1 MGGKPGDIIKRGWN
15 VREEGYMKYGKNKSA
30 AYIVKILCSIAVFV
44 CGLYLSVPAEAAGT
58 YTEPGSNSSMQ
69 YWSNPVK
76 CHTISNADGSVTI
89 MYSVWDGT
97 GQTLHIDSFS
107 STGSRISGKSVAVPG
122 RTWGGTV
129 YRGPDGCNYIAT
141 GNGADAAYYISKYS
155 ADWNLMGTTSI
166 GQEESYTREA
176 YDAGNS
182 DMTMVGDYLI
192 VHAGRGRLDGHQSNT
207 TFVINKNT
215 MQAVY
220 VTGAF
225 GTDHVSHSFSQ
236 FIRSDGDQVLMVDH
250 GDAYPREIV
259 FQTYQMDSS
268 GLPFQNLRQLS
279 LFDIK
284 GQTGQNYTG
293 VTVDGFEL
301 GGVNHVVA
309 GTSIPHDIV
318 ASDAAFEAYE
328 GGNNVF
334 VILINKNLQNSGVK
348 WLTSYSNVQVSNL
361 EMVKINDNRFLLLYG
376 TEDANDNCATC
387 YMIIDSNGTVQSSGS
402 IPKTFY
408 CTSEPSVNGNVI
420 TWCHY
425 VESEL
430 GNFLVMNRWDMGT
443 GAFHVYNLDIG
454 ISSGISKIDGKDS
467 YTLRS
472 GEETELMMNVYSDVF
487 REEYPTAPAVWES
500 SNPAVLEILDEESI
514 LSSGVTNRSYKSVY
528 TRVRAKKAGTAKVT
542 CRIGDK
548 KSTIKVK
555 VSGKTGKLSFKKK
568 KVTLKLGQSYQAKI
582 SGSNGNK
589 VTWKSS
595 DPQIAKV
602 SKKGVITALRAG
614 KVKITA
620 KVGRKKAVLTVKVSE
635 TKWKPPKTEIT
646 RWKKA
651 GGNKVKVFWKKKKGI
666 TGYQLSYAKNKNFKK
681 AEQMVV
687 KKAGQTSARFKKPA
701 GTPCYVRVRSYKDAM
716 INGRKVRLYSKWS
729 AKRQVRLK

>member
-1 MGGKPGDIIKRGWN
+1 MKHRGN
-15 VREEGYMKYGKNKSA
+15 TGIVRFVKVVSVLLLLVC
-30 AYIVKILCSIAVFV
+30 YICLSI
-44 CGLYLSVPAEAAGT
+44 PADAAGT
-58 YTEPGSNSSMQ
+58 YTEPGSNISSQ

-89 MYSVWDGT
+89 MYSVWNGS
-97 GQTLHIDSFS
+97 QQILYIDRFS
-107 STGSRISGKSVAVPG
+107 SAGARLSHKGVAVPG
-122 RTWGGTV
+122 KTWGGTV

-155 ADWNLMGTTSI
+155 ADWNLIRTTAI
-166 GQEESYTREA
+166 GQEESYTNTA
-176 YDAGNS
+176 YRSSNS

-236 FIRSDGDQVLMVDH
+236 FIRSDGNQVLMVDH

-268 GLPFQNLRQLS
+268 GSPFQNLRQLS

-301 GGVNHVVA
+301 GSANHVVA
-309 GTSIPHDIV
+309 GTSIPHDTF
-318 ASDAAFEAYE
+318 ASDAAFAAYE
-328 GGNNVF
+328 GSNNVF
-334 VILINKNLQNSGVK
+334 VILINKNLQSSGVK

-376 TEDANDNCATC
+376 TKDANDNCATC

-430 GNFLVMNRWDMGT
+430 GNFLVMNRWDIGT
-443 GAFHVYNLDIG
+443 GSFQVFNLDTG
-454 ISSGISKIDGKDS
+454 IASKISKIDGS
-467 YTLRS
+467 SQYTLRS
-472 GEETELMMNVYSDVF
+472 GQEAELTQEVYSDIF
-487 REEYPTAPAVWES
+487 RKEFPTAPAVWES
-500 SNPAVLEILDEESI
+500 SDPDILEVLDEESI
-514 LSSGVTNRSYKSVY
+514 LSSSVTNNSYKDVSAK
-528 TRVRAKKAGTAKVT
+528 VRAKKTGTVTVT
-542 CRIGDK
+542 CRVGDK
-548 KSTIKVK
+548 KSTIKCK
-555 VSGKTGKLSFKKK
+555 VTDKVTKLSFGRKKI
-568 KVTLKLGQSYQAKI
+568 TLKLGQSYKANA

-589 VTWKSS
+589 VTWQSS
-595 DPQIAKV
+595 NSRVAKV
-602 SKKGVITALRAG
+602 NKKGVITARRAG
-614 KVKITA
+614 KVTITA
-620 KVGRKKAVLTVKVSE
+620 KAGGKKAVLTVKVSKA
-635 TKWKPPKTEIT
+635 KWKPPKTKIT

-651 GGNKVKVFWKKKKGI
+651 GKNKVKVFWKKKDYI
-666 TGYQLSYAKNKNFKK
+666 TGYQVSYAGNKKFKNVKVITVKRAGRDTVKLKNLAGKK
-681 AEQMVV
+681 
-687 KKAGQTSARFKKPA
+687 KY
-701 GTPCYVRVRSYKDAM
+701 YVRVRSYKDAE
-716 INGRKVRLYSKWS
+716 INGKKVRLYSKWS
-729 AKRQVRLK
+729 ARKSVRR

>member
-1 MGGKPGDIIKRGWN
+1 
-15 VREEGYMKYGKNKSA
+15 MKYEKNKSA
-30 AYIVKILCSIAVFV
+30 VHAIKVLCSIAVFV
-44 CGLYLSVPAEAAGT
+44 CGLYLSFPAEAAGT
-58 YTEPGSNSSMQ
+58 YTEPGSTSLTQ

-97 GQTLHIDSFS
+97 SQTLHIDRFS
-107 STGSRISGKSVAVPG
+107 STGSRISSKSVAVPG
-122 RTWGGTV
+122 ETWGGTV

-141 GNGADAAYYISKYS
+141 GNGPDAAFYISKYS
-155 ADWNLMGTTSI
+155 ADWNFMGTASI
-166 GQEESYTREA
+166 GKEESYTREA
-176 YDAGNS
+176 FDAGNS

-192 VHAGRGRLDGHQSNT
+192 VHAARGRLDYHQSNT

-215 MQAVY
+215 MQPVY
-220 VTGAF
+220 VTGIF
-225 GTDHVSHSFSQ
+225 GIDHVGHSLSQ
-236 FIRSDGDQVLMVDH
+236 FIRSDGNQVFMIDH
-250 GDAYPREIV
+250 GDGDPRGILLQEYPLNEMNGT
-259 FQTYQMDSS
+259 FE
-268 GLPFQNLRQLS
+268 GQNDRS
-279 LFDIK
+279 LYLYDIK
-284 GQTGQNYTG
+284 GKFGQNYTG

-301 GGVNHVVA
+301 GSFHHVVA
-309 GTSIPHDIV
+309 GTSIPHDTFP
-318 ASDAAFEAYE
+318 SNEAFGAYE
-328 GGNNVF
+328 GGNNVY
-334 VILINKNLQNSGVK
+334 VILVNKDLQSSSMR
-348 WLTSYSNVQVSNL
+348 WLTAYNNVEVSNL
-361 EMVKINDNRFLLLYG
+361 EMVKINDDRLLLLYG
-376 TEDANDNCATC
+376 TEDEKDNTATC
-387 YMIIDSNGTVQSSGS
+387 YMLIDSNGNVQQSGS

-408 CTSEPSVNGNVI
+408 CTSEPSVYGNVI

-454 ISSGISKIDGKDS
+454 IPSKITKIDS
-467 YTLRS
+467 VDLS
-472 GEETELMMNVYSDVF
+472 VLHSEQEAELTMDVYSDVF

-687 KKAGQTSARFKKPA
+687 KKSRANLCS
-701 GTPCYVRVRSYKDAM
+701 
-716 INGRKVRLYSKWS
+716 I
-729 AKRQVRLK
+729 

>member
-1 MGGKPGDIIKRGWN
+1 MKHRGN
-15 VREEGYMKYGKNKSA
+15 TGIVRFVKVVSVLLLLVC
-30 AYIVKILCSIAVFV
+30 YICLSI
-44 CGLYLSVPAEAAGT
+44 PADAAGT
-58 YTEPGSNSSMQ
+58 YTEPGSNISSQ

-89 MYSVWDGT
+89 MYSVWNGS
-97 GQTLHIDSFS
+97 QQILYIDRFS
-107 STGSRISGKSVAVPG
+107 SAGARLSHKGVAVPG
-122 RTWGGTV
+122 KAWGGTV

-155 ADWNLMGTTSI
+155 ADWNLIRTTAI
-166 GQEESYTREA
+166 GQEESYTNTA
-176 YDAGNS
+176 YRSSNS

-236 FIRSDGDQVLMVDH
+236 FIRSDGNQVLMVDH

-268 GLPFQNLRQLS
+268 GSPFQNLRQLS

-301 GGVNHVVA
+301 GSANHVVA
-309 GTSIPHDIV
+309 GTSIPHDTF
-318 ASDAAFEAYE
+318 ASDAAFAAYE
-328 GGNNVF
+328 GSNNVF
-334 VILINKNLQNSGVK
+334 VILINKNLQSSGVK

-376 TEDANDNCATC
+376 TKDANDNCATC

-430 GNFLVMNRWDMGT
+430 GNFLVMNRWDIGT
-443 GAFHVYNLDIG
+443 GSFQVFNLDTG
-454 ISSGISKIDGKDS
+454 IASKISKIDGS
-467 YTLRS
+467 SQYTLRS
-472 GEETELMMNVYSDVF
+472 GQEAELTQEVYSDIF
-487 REEYPTAPAVWES
+487 RKEFPTAPAVWES
-500 SNPAVLEILDEESI
+500 SDPDILEVLDEESI
-514 LSSGVTNRSYKSVY
+514 LSSSVTNNSYKDVSAK
-528 TRVRAKKAGTAKVT
+528 VRAKKTGTVTVT
-542 CRIGDK
+542 CRVGDK
-548 KSTIKVK
+548 KSTIKCK
-555 VSGKTGKLSFKKK
+555 VTDKVTKLSFGRKKI
-568 KVTLKLGQSYQAKI
+568 TLKLGQSYKANA

-589 VTWKSS
+589 VTWQSS
-595 DPQIAKV
+595 NSRVAKV
-602 SKKGVITALRAG
+602 NKKGVITARRAG
-614 KVKITA
+614 KVTITA
-620 KVGRKKAVLTVKVSE
+620 KAGGKKAVLTVKVSKA
-635 TKWKPPKTEIT
+635 KWKPPKTKIT

-651 GGNKVKVFWKKKKGI
+651 GKNKVKVFWKKKDYI
-666 TGYQLSYAKNKNFKK
+666 TGYQVSYAGNKKFKNVKVITVKRAGRDTVKLKNLAGKK
-681 AEQMVV
+681 
-687 KKAGQTSARFKKPA
+687 KY
-701 GTPCYVRVRSYKDAM
+701 YVRVRSYKDAE
-716 INGRKVRLYSKWS
+716 INGKKVRLYSKWS
-729 AKRQVRLK
+729 ARKSVRR

>member
-1 MGGKPGDIIKRGWN
+1 
-15 VREEGYMKYGKNKSA
+15 MKYEKNKSA
-30 AYIVKILCSIAVFV
+30 VHAIKVLCSIAVFV
-44 CGLYLSVPAEAAGT
+44 CGLYLSFPAEAAGT
-58 YTEPGSNSSMQ
+58 YTEPGSTSLTQ

-97 GQTLHIDSFS
+97 SQTLHIDRFS
-107 STGSRISGKSVAVPG
+107 STGSRISSKSVAVPG
-122 RTWGGTV
+122 ETWGGTV

-141 GNGADAAYYISKYS
+141 GNGPDAAFYISKYS
-155 ADWNLMGTTSI
+155 ADWNFMGTASI
-166 GQEESYTREA
+166 GKEESYTREA
-176 YDAGNS
+176 FDAGNS

-192 VHAGRGRLDGHQSNT
+192 VHAARGRLDYHQSNT

-215 MQAVY
+215 MQPVY
-220 VTGAF
+220 VTGIF
-225 GTDHVSHSFSQ
+225 GIDHVGHSLSQ
-236 FIRSDGDQVLMVDH
+236 FIRSDGNQVFMIDH
-250 GDAYPREIV
+250 GDGDPRGILLQEYPLNEMNGT
-259 FQTYQMDSS
+259 FE
-268 GLPFQNLRQLS
+268 GQNDRS
-279 LFDIK
+279 LYLYDIK
-284 GQTGQNYTG
+284 GKFGQNYTG

-301 GGVNHVVA
+301 GSFHHVVA
-309 GTSIPHDIV
+309 GTSIPHDTFP
-318 ASDAAFEAYE
+318 SNEAFGAYE
-328 GGNNVF
+328 GGNNVY
-334 VILINKNLQNSGVK
+334 VILVNKDLQSSSMR
-348 WLTSYSNVQVSNL
+348 WLTAYNNVEVSNL
-361 EMVKINDNRFLLLYG
+361 EMVKINDDRLLLLYG
-376 TEDANDNCATC
+376 TEDEKDNTATC
-387 YMIIDSNGTVQSSGS
+387 YMLIDSNGNVQQSGS

-408 CTSEPSVNGNVI
+408 CTSEPSVYGNVI

-454 ISSGISKIDGKDS
+454 IPSKITKIDS
-467 YTLRS
+467 VDLS
-472 GEETELMMNVYSDVF
+472 VLHSEQEAELTMDVYSDVF

>member
-1 MGGKPGDIIKRGWN
+1 
-15 VREEGYMKYGKNKSA
+15 MKYEKNKSA
-30 AYIVKILCSIAVFV
+30 VHAIKVLCSIAVFV
-44 CGLYLSVPAEAAGT
+44 CGLYLSFPAEAAGT
-58 YTEPGSNSSMQ
+58 YTEPGSTSLTQ

-97 GQTLHIDSFS
+97 SQTLHIDRFS

-122 RTWGGTV
+122 ETWGGTV

-141 GNGADAAYYISKYS
+141 GNGPDAAFYISKYS
-155 ADWNLMGTTSI
+155 ADWNFMGTASI
-166 GQEESYTREA
+166 GKEESYTMEA
-176 YDAGNS
+176 FAGGNS

-192 VHAGRGRLDGHQSNT
+192 VRVARQRLDYHQSDA

-215 MQAVY
+215 MQPIY
-220 VTGAF
+220 VAGEDEIAM
-225 GTDHVSHSFSQ
+225 VSHSFSQ
-236 FIRSDGDQVLMVDH
+236 FVRSDGNQVIMLDH
-250 GDAYPREIV
+250 GDGNPRGIV
-259 FQTYQMDSS
+259 LQKGLLNQTDGSLEEQYLYKENES
-268 GLPFQNLRQLS
+268 NLTRYYFRNILY
-279 LFDIK
+279 DIK
-284 GQTGQNYTG
+284 GKFGQNYTG

-301 GGVNHVVA
+301 GSFHHVVT
-309 GTSIPHDIV
+309 GTSIPHDTFP
-318 ASDAAFEAYE
+318 SNEAFGAYE
-328 GGNNVF
+328 GGNNVY
-334 VILINKNLQNSGVK
+334 VILVNKDLQSSSMR
-348 WLTSYSNVQVSNL
+348 WLTAYNNVEVSNL
-361 EMVKINDNRFLLLYG
+361 EMVKINDDRFLLLYG
-376 TEDANDNCATC
+376 TEDEKDNTATC
-387 YMIIDSNGTVQSSGS
+387 YMLIDSNGNVQQSGS

-408 CTSEPSVNGNVI
+408 CTSEPSVYGNVI

-454 ISSGISKIDGKDS
+454 IPSKITKIDS
-467 YTLRS
+467 VDLS
-472 GEETELMMNVYSDVF
+472 VLHSEQEAELTMDVYSDVF

>member
-1 MGGKPGDIIKRGWN
+1 MKHRGN
-15 VREEGYMKYGKNKSA
+15 TGIVRFVKVVSVLLLLVC
-30 AYIVKILCSIAVFV
+30 YICLSI
-44 CGLYLSVPAEAAGT
+44 PADAAGT
-58 YTEPGSNSSMQ
+58 YTEPGSNISSQ

-89 MYSVWDGT
+89 MYSVWNGS
-97 GQTLHIDSFS
+97 QQILYIDRFS
-107 STGSRISGKSVAVPG
+107 SAGARLSHKGVAVPG
-122 RTWGGTV
+122 KTWGGTV

-155 ADWNLMGTTSI
+155 ADWNLIRTTAI
-166 GQEESYTREA
+166 GQEESYTNTA
-176 YDAGNS
+176 YRSSNS

-236 FIRSDGDQVLMVDH
+236 FIRSDGNQVLMVDH

-268 GLPFQNLRQLS
+268 GSPFQNLRQLS

-301 GGVNHVVA
+301 GSANHVVA
-309 GTSIPHDIV
+309 GTSIPHDTF
-318 ASDAAFEAYE
+318 ASDVAFAAYE
-328 GGNNVF
+328 GSNNVF
-334 VILINKNLQNSGVK
+334 VILINKNLQSSGVK

-376 TEDANDNCATC
+376 TKDANDNCATC

-430 GNFLVMNRWDMGT
+430 GNFLVMNRWDIGT
-443 GAFHVYNLDIG
+443 GSFQVFNLDTG
-454 ISSGISKIDGKDS
+454 IASKISKIDGS
-467 YTLRS
+467 SQYTLRS
-472 GEETELMMNVYSDVF
+472 GQEAELTQEVYSDIF
-487 REEYPTAPAVWES
+487 RKEFPTAPAVWES
-500 SNPAVLEILDEESI
+500 SDPDILEVLDEESI
-514 LSSGVTNRSYKSVY
+514 LSSSVTNNSYKDVSAK
-528 TRVRAKKAGTAKVT
+528 VRAKKTGTVTVT
-542 CRIGDK
+542 CRVGDK
-548 KSTIKVK
+548 KSTIKCK
-555 VSGKTGKLSFKKK
+555 VTDKVTKLSFGRKKI
-568 KVTLKLGQSYQAKI
+568 TLKLGQSYKANA

-589 VTWKSS
+589 VTWQSS
-595 DPQIAKV
+595 NSRVAKV
-602 SKKGVITALRAG
+602 NKKGVITARRAG
-614 KVKITA
+614 KVTITA
-620 KVGRKKAVLTVKVSE
+620 KAGGKKAVLTVKVSKA
-635 TKWKPPKTEIT
+635 KWKPPKTKIT

-651 GGNKVKVFWKKKKGI
+651 GKNKVKVFWKKKDYI
-666 TGYQLSYAKNKNFKK
+666 TGYQVSYAGNKKFKNVKVITVKRAGRDTVKLKNLAGKK
-681 AEQMVV
+681 
-687 KKAGQTSARFKKPA
+687 KY
-701 GTPCYVRVRSYKDAM
+701 YVRVRSYKDAE
-716 INGRKVRLYSKWS
+716 INGKKVRLYSKWS
-729 AKRQVRLK
+729 ARKSVRR

>member
-1 MGGKPGDIIKRGWN
+1 M
-15 VREEGYMKYGKNKSA
+15 EEQYLYKENESNLTRYYFRN
-30 AYIVKILCSIAVFV
+30 IL
-44 CGLYLSVPAEAAGT
+44 Y
-58 YTEPGSNSSMQ
+58 
-69 YWSNPVK
+69 
-76 CHTISNADGSVTI
+76 
-89 MYSVWDGT
+89 
-97 GQTLHIDSFS
+97 
-107 STGSRISGKSVAVPG
+107 
-122 RTWGGTV
+122 
-129 YRGPDGCNYIAT
+129 
-141 GNGADAAYYISKYS
+141 
-155 ADWNLMGTTSI
+155 
-166 GQEESYTREA
+166 
-176 YDAGNS
+176 
-182 DMTMVGDYLI
+182 
-192 VHAGRGRLDGHQSNT
+192 
-207 TFVINKNT
+207 
-215 MQAVY
+215 
-220 VTGAF
+220 
-225 GTDHVSHSFSQ
+225 
-236 FIRSDGDQVLMVDH
+236 
-250 GDAYPREIV
+250 
-259 FQTYQMDSS
+259 
-268 GLPFQNLRQLS
+268 
-279 LFDIK
+279 DIK
-284 GQTGQNYTG
+284 GKFGQNYTG

-301 GGVNHVVA
+301 GSFHHVVT
-309 GTSIPHDIV
+309 GTSIPHDTFP
-318 ASDAAFEAYE
+318 SNEAFEAYE
-328 GGNNVF
+328 GGNNVY
-334 VILINKNLQNSGVK
+334 VILVNKDLQSSSMR
-348 WLTSYSNVQVSNL
+348 WLTAYNNVEVSNL
-361 EMVKINDNRFLLLYG
+361 EMVKINDDRFLLLYG
-376 TEDANDNCATC
+376 TEDEKDNTATC
-387 YMIIDSNGTVQSSGS
+387 YMLIDSNGNVQQSGS

-408 CTSEPSVNGNVI
+408 CTSEPSVYGNVI

-454 ISSGISKIDGKDS
+454 IPSKITKIDS
-467 YTLRS
+467 VDLS
-472 GEETELMMNVYSDVF
+472 VLHSEQEAELTMDVYSDVF

>member
-1 MGGKPGDIIKRGWN
+1 
-15 VREEGYMKYGKNKSA
+15 
-30 AYIVKILCSIAVFV
+30 
-44 CGLYLSVPAEAAGT
+44 
-58 YTEPGSNSSMQ
+58 
-69 YWSNPVK
+69 
-76 CHTISNADGSVTI
+76 
-89 MYSVWDGT
+89 
-97 GQTLHIDSFS
+97 
-107 STGSRISGKSVAVPG
+107 
-122 RTWGGTV
+122 
-129 YRGPDGCNYIAT
+129 
-141 GNGADAAYYISKYS
+141 
-155 ADWNLMGTTSI
+155 
-166 GQEESYTREA
+166 
-176 YDAGNS
+176 
-182 DMTMVGDYLI
+182 
-192 VHAGRGRLDGHQSNT
+192 
-207 TFVINKNT
+207 
-215 MQAVY
+215 
-220 VTGAF
+220 
-225 GTDHVSHSFSQ
+225 
-236 FIRSDGDQVLMVDH
+236 
-250 GDAYPREIV
+250 
-259 FQTYQMDSS
+259 MD
-268 GLPFQNLRQLS
+268 
-279 LFDIK
+279 
-284 GQTGQNYTG
+284 
-293 VTVDGFEL
+293 
-301 GGVNHVVA
+301 
-309 GTSIPHDIV
+309 
-318 ASDAAFEAYE
+318 
-328 GGNNVF
+328 
-334 VILINKNLQNSGVK
+334 
-348 WLTSYSNVQVSNL
+348 
-361 EMVKINDNRFLLLYG
+361 
-376 TEDANDNCATC
+376 
-387 YMIIDSNGTVQSSGS
+387 
-402 IPKTFY
+402 
-408 CTSEPSVNGNVI
+408 
-420 TWCHY
+420 
-425 VESEL
+425 
-430 GNFLVMNRWDMGT
+430 
-443 GAFHVYNLDIG
+443 
-454 ISSGISKIDGKDS
+454 
-467 YTLRS
+467 
-472 GEETELMMNVYSDVF
+472 VYSDVF

-620 KVGRKKAVLTVKVSE
+620 KVGRKKAVKVSE